1 VTSEDGKPIVGA
13 GVYLAPGQPG
23 LEGINWGART
33 DVEGRFAWTSAPD
46 HPVKL
51 VIGGSIWDWEEQQVE
66 LAPGGTEAV
75 ITLKPKAKIL
85 LHGTVSDKST
95 GNLLPEFKVLWA
107 PGIKNGYAV
116 NTSILTEG
124 RDGKFAVNLLPEN
137 VNNYSPPGTST
148 RLDFQASGHVNKVV
162 LLAAGTNDIDLAI
175 ELEPATD
182 IAGTV
187 LRPDGNPAAGAKVF
201 FRGEHFRFRVG
212 EDCFVSMPSREY
224 PFAVATRT
232 GADGAYRIPKI
243 DGIERLEV
251 VHAEGWASVP
261 LDGVSTSVIRLQ
273 PWGRISGVVQSGQ
286 GVLPGVEVRATQARI
301 EPGQMLFEFTAK
313 TDAEGRFEF
322 SQLPGARALVFVP
335 PPQDGPGTNSA
346 AQDIQVLPRQTANVT
361 LSVQPQ

>member
-1 VTSEDGKPIVGA
+1 
-13 GVYLAPGQPG
+13 
-23 LEGINWGART
+23 
-33 DVEGRFAWTSAPD
+33 
-46 HPVKL
+46 

-66 LAPGGTEAV
+66 LAPDGTEAV
-75 ITLKPKAKIL
+75 ITLKAKAKVL

-148 RLDFQASGHVNKVV
+148 RLDFQAPGYVNKVV

-212 EDCFVSMPSREY
+212 ENCFVSMPAQGY
-224 PFAVATRT
+224 PFAVETRA
-232 GADGAYRIPKI
+232 GVDGAFRIPKI

-251 VHAEGWASVP
+251 VHPEGWASVP
-261 LDGVSTSVIRLQ
+261 LDGVSAAVIRLQ
-273 PWGRISGVVQSGQ
+273 AWGRINGVVRSGQ
-286 GVLPGVEVRATQARI
+286 GVLPGVEVRATEARNTP
-301 EPGQMLFEFTAK
+301 EQMSFEFTAK
-313 TDAEGRFEF
+313 TDAEGRFAF
-322 SQLPGARALVFVP
+322 SQLPGGHALVFVP
-335 PPQDGPGTNSA
+335 PPQDGPGTNSV
-346 AQDIQVLPRQTANVT
+346 AQDIQVEPHQPASLT
-361 LSVQPQ
+361 LSVPVQ